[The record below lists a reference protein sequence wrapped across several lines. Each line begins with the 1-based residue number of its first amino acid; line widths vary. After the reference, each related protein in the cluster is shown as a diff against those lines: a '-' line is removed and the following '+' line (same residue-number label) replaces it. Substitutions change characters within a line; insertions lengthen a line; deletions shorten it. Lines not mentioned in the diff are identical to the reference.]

1 MNMMKQ
7 AGYKTFWI
15 TNQQTMTARNTML
28 TVFSRQT
35 DKQYYMNQQRTQSA
49 REYDTNVLK
58 PFQEVLNDPAP
69 KKLIIVHLLGT
80 HIKYKY
86 RYPENQGKF
95 DGNTDHVPP
104 GLNAEELE
112 SYNDYDNANLYN
124 DHVVASLIKD
134 FKAANPNG
142 FWFISLTT
150 VKRFTTRRRTKLR
163 GVMRTTRRVICTPF
177 RSCCGRQKNGKRLI
191 PVISRRMLIVNTA
204 WRN

>member
-1 MNMMKQ
+1 MN
-7 AGYKTFWI
+7 TTPTCW
-15 TNQQTMTARNTML
+15 
-28 TVFSRQT
+28 
-35 DKQYYMNQQRTQSA
+35 
-49 REYDTNVLK
+49 K
-58 PFQEVLNDPAP
+58 PFEDVLNDPAP

-104 GLNAEELE
+104 GLSAEELE

-134 FKAANPNG
+134 FKAADPNG
-142 FWFISLTT
+142 FWFTSLTT

-163 GVMRTTRRVICTPF
+163 GVTKTTRRATCTPF
-177 RSCCGRQKNGKRLI
+177 RSCCGRRKNGKRLI
-191 PVISRRMLIVNTA
+191 PVISHRMSIVNTTGGTDPHLVRFGGLILRRLRSNPFSGESA
-204 WRN
+204 VQRNYPLDW